1 MNQYDIFA
9 SEGGFRVCGGTYLG
23 DPVIDASPWYPSIEE
38 AEKGARKMR
47 FDSFAKG
54 VAVFEFDLRW
64 TLAIGND
71 FYAVPSREQG
81 VEEAR
86 KALVARGFTDAEI
99 DAWRPD
105 LKVAK

>member
-23 DPVIDASPWYPSIEE
+23 SPVIDASPWFPSIEA

-47 FDSFAKG
+47 FDNCAKG
-54 VAVFEFDLRW
+54 IGVFEPEENRW
-64 TLAIGND
+64 TLAIGD
-71 FYAVPSREQG
+71 KFYDVPDHAHGIEG
-81 VEEAR
+81 AR

-105 LKVAK
+105 LKAK